1 MNEEKQKPRAQDGRA
16 GSPST
21 GYTGAKFAFLLA
33 VVLVVTTGCLAGAS
47 ADEVREDAL
56 DSMETV
62 DTYGFEANTTMEIS
76 VGNETPSGHSVTVES
91 EGTVDEKE
99 GALEVRSTVK
109 TFGTEVD
116 QDVYVMD
123 EKVYTRT
130 DGIGMG
136 GEANEWYEIDEAPVV
151 SSAMDSSSHTEQY
164 EETLEISDVEHDR
177 DAELDGEPVHV
188 LSLDPDPQE
197 YGELMRERIGSMGT
211 TRRLGAGNTDER
223 GMFADADADVRVNDA
238 AVEYWVSKETG
249 YVLRT
254 RSDVN
259 MTTPM
264 PLPSQGEREVT
275 MDARID
281 VRMFDHG
288 DDVEV
293 QLPDGA
299 ENARDFEELSTGDAA
314 GSTESKEASEADGA
328 PTDLSEAPDADEVD
342 RTTDGIV
349 DRYEFE
355 VEQTEAFGETHTATV
370 YVEDSFEAE
379 SLTVEGLESGSM
391 VRTDSPGSATYLSV
405 AGVEEGEEIAVTA
418 TKQDGTVVRQST
430 AYEP

>member
-1 MNEEKQKPRAQDGRA
+1 MKREKQKPRAQDGRA
-16 GSPST
+16 GLPLA
-21 GYTGAKFAFLLA
+21 GHTGAKFAFLLA

-62 DTYGFEANTTMEIS
+62 DTYGFEANTTVEVS
-76 VGNETPSGHSVTVES
+76 VGNETPSGHSVTMES

-99 GALEVRSTVK
+99 GALEMRSTVK

-123 EKVYTRT
+123 GTMYTRT
-130 DGIGMG
+130 DGIGMS
-136 GEANEWYEIDEAPVV
+136 GEANEWYKIDEGAVV
-151 SSAMDSSSHTEQY
+151 SSTLDSSSHTEQY
-164 EETLEISDVEHDR
+164 EETLEISDVNHDR

-197 YGELMRERIGSMGT
+197 YGELMLERIGSMGT
-211 TRRLGAGNTDER
+211 TRRLGEDNTDEE
-223 GMFADADADVRVNDA
+223 GVFGDADVRVNEA

-254 RSDVN
+254 RADVN

-264 PLPSQGEREVT
+264 PLPHQGEREVT

-288 DDVEV
+288 DDAGIE
-293 QLPDGA
+293 LPDGA
-299 ENARDFEELSTGDAA
+299 QNASDFEELLTGDAA
-314 GSTESKEASEADGA
+314 GSTESTEAPETDGA
-328 PTDLSEAPDADEVD
+328 STDLSEAPDADDVD

-355 VEQTEAFGETHTATV
+355 VEQSEAFGETHTATV

-379 SLTVEGLESGSM
+379 TLTVEGLESGSM
-391 VRTDSPGSATYLSV
+391 VRTDSPGSARYLSV

-418 TKQDGTVVRQST
+418 TKEDGTVVRQST